1 MSHSNLRRH
10 VVRALDRL
18 ERRFGRPRR
27 GRAAPPL
34 DELILTILSQ
44 NTNDRNRDRAYA
56 SLRRSFPTWEGVL
69 GARTGQIEEVIR
81 IGGLSRTKSRVI
93 LEILRRINRER
104 GRLSLDHLRRLPTE
118 EARSYLAGFK
128 GVGEKTVNCVLLFA
142 CGRPAFPVDTH
153 IHRVASRIG
162 WVPPKATPARTH
174 AIMGRLVPA
183 GRCLS
188 GHINLI
194 TLGRRYC
201 RPRAP
206 DCPACPV
213 RRGCHYGRNGSARSG
228 RGTQD

>member
-1 MSHSNLRRH
+1 MSRTDLRRR
-10 VVRALDRL
+10 VARALDRL
-18 ERRFGRPRR
+18 EGSFGLPCRRRM
-27 GRAAPPL
+27 APPL

-56 SLRRSFPTWEGVL
+56 SLRRRFPTWEGVRK
-69 GARTGQIEEVIR
+69 ARPGQIEEAIR

-93 LEILRRINRER
+93 GETLRRVRRER
-104 GRLSLDHLRRLPTE
+104 GRLSLEFLRRLPTE
-118 EARSYLAGFK
+118 QARTYLARFK
-128 GVGEKTVNCVLLFA
+128 GVGEKTVNCVLLFS

-153 IHRVASRIG
+153 IHRVVRRIG
-162 WVPPKATPARTH
+162 WVPPGATPARTH
-174 AIMGRLVPA
+174 EIMGRLVPE

-206 DCPACPV
+206 DCGACPV
-213 RRGCHYGRNGSARSG
+213 RIGCRYGANGRARTG
-228 RGTQD
+228 RGTGN